1 MSFIVAA
8 SALVSTGLGVY
19 QAIQGQEAAG
29 IAAEE
34 ARKAREELMAQR
46 ERFAELDTSNP
57 FLGLQNMYDG
67 MDNKMDGLRVNTE
80 QAEFEKQ
87 QAMQGQ
93 ANILGQLRQGAGA
106 SGIAA
111 LAQSLANEG
120 SLQAQRSSASI
131 GAQEAKNQQLE
142 ASEASRI
149 QDLQL
154 GEDSRIQGLERK
166 GDLMSRNMQFGML
179 QSQMGMT
186 AGDVSNANA
195 NLNTANQQMWSGI
208 GMAAGGVGDFAVQAG
223 TWDFGRGDKTTDVT
237 NTNQPQSL
245 SDMKDASGYS
255 HLTDAQYMELV
266 RKMGGDASGGNASG
280 GGINLGGDGTFI
292 S

>member
-19 QAIQGQEAAG
+19 QAIEGKEAAG

-34 ARKAREELMAQR
+34 AREAREELMAQR

-57 FLGLQNMYDG
+57 FTGLQNMYDG
-67 MDNKMDGLRVNTE
+67 MDNKMDGLRVNTQ

-120 SLQAQRSSASI
+120 SLQAQRASASI
-131 GAQEAKNQQLE
+131 GDQEAKNQALE
-142 ASEASRI
+142 AAEASRI

-186 AGDVSNANA
+186 AGDVSNAQA
-195 NLNTANQQMWSGI
+195 NFNTANQQMFSGI
-208 GMAAGGVGDFAVQAG
+208 GMAAGGVGDLAVQAG
-223 TWDFGRGDKTTDVT
+223 TWGDGGVARANKQNERNLANDP
-237 NTNQPQSL
+237 NQNINFNNMNSGDSEQVAGAYDKYKESGSSL
-245 SDMKDASGYS
+245 SFLQWASMNPM
-255 HLTDAQYMELV
+255 LLQ
-266 RKMGGDASGGNASG
+266 
-280 GGINLGGDGTFI
+280 NL
-292 S
+292 

>member
-19 QAIQGQEAAG
+19 QAMQGQEAAG

-34 ARKAREELMAQR
+34 AREARDELMAQR

-67 MDNKMDGLRVNTE
+67 MDNKMDGLRVNTQ

-120 SLQAQRSSASI
+120 SLQAQRASASI
-131 GAQEAKNQQLE
+131 GDQEAKNQTLE

-186 AGDVSNANA
+186 AGDVSNAQA
-195 NLNTANQQMWSGI
+195 NLNTANQQMWSGV

-223 TWDFGRGDKTTDVT
+223 TW
-237 NTNQPQSL
+237 
-245 SDMKDASGYS
+245 
-255 HLTDAQYMELV
+255 
-266 RKMGGDASGGNASG
+266 
-280 GGINLGGDGTFI
+280 GDGGVARANRQNERDLANDPNQNINFNNMNSGDSEQVAGAYDKYKESGTVLSFLQWA
-292 S
+292 SMNPMLLQNL